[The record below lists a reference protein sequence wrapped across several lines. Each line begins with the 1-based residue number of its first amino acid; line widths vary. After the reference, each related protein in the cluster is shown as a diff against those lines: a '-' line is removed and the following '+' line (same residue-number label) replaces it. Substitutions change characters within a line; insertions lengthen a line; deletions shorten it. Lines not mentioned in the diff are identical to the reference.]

1 MKLPIDLKAVI
12 EAATDIESARNTP
25 VSVSVLIDDSAPGDV
40 AAHVRSAFVGAGAHA
55 RVTVGYFVG
64 PAFSP
69 YEGDDM
75 AVIVAGFSEEV
86 GRRAAEI
93 RAAGVPVMVV
103 TSMPRLVAD
112 MAVAYGNPIPE
123 GDLVAPEGDLV
134 APEGVEGCE
143 ADGDAACASGEVAGA
158 HVSVFAGIRAA
169 KSAGAGAAAGSS
181 GAAASSP
188 DVSDAPIP
196 IDAAA
201 AAALDRRMGEWV
213 VAACREKRLALALS
227 FPFVRRPLSLEAV
240 SATSLQ
246 NAGIGL
252 VLFIPGADMP
262 LMTLNQAKMLLQ
274 IAAAYGEPMSVAR
287 VKELA
292 AIVGG
297 AFACRSVARQV
308 AGAVPAIGWAVKAG
322 VGYAG
327 TKAMGLAAVEYFE
340 RGGSIAGLAGVVST
354 ATAKATQIAG
364 DVAATPAGAR
374 VLSTVK
380 AAVRQGAASVLKKT
394 E

>member
-12 EAATDIESARNTP
+12 EAATDIESARSTP

-55 RVTVGYFVG
+55 RVTVGYFAG

-103 TSMPRLVAD
+103 TSMPSLVAD
-112 MAVAYGNPIPE
+112 MASAYGNPIPE
-123 GDLVAPEGDLV
+123 GDLVAPEG
-134 APEGVEGCE
+134 VEGCE
-143 ADGDAACASGEVAGA
+143 TDGDAACASGEVEGA
-158 HVSVFAGIRAA
+158 HVSVFAGIRA
-169 KSAGAGAAAGSS
+169 KGSAGSAAGSA
-181 GAAASSP
+181 GSSDDP
-188 DVSDAPIP
+188 DAPIP
-196 IDAAA
+196 IDDAA

-227 FPFVRRPLSLEAV
+227 FPFVRKPLSLEAV

-274 IAAAYGEPMSVAR
+274 IAAAYGEPMSAAR

-292 AIVGG
+292 AIVAGG
-297 AFACRSVARQV
+297 FACRSVARQV

-340 RGGSIAGLAGVVST
+340 RGGNIAGLAGVVSS

-380 AAVRQGAASVLKKT
+380 TAVRQGAASVLKKT

>member
-12 EAATDIESARNTP
+12 EAATDIESARSTP

-55 RVTVGYFVG
+55 RVTVGYFAG

-103 TSMPRLVAD
+103 TSMPSLVAD
-112 MAVAYGNPIPE
+112 MASAYGNPI
-123 GDLVAPEGDLV
+123 PEGDLV

-158 HVSVFAGIRAA
+158 HVSVFAGIRA
-169 KSAGAGAAAGSS
+169 KGSVGSAAGSA
-181 GAAASSP
+181 GSSDDP
-188 DVSDAPIP
+188 DAPIP

-201 AAALDRRMGEWV
+201 ACALDRRMGEWV

-227 FPFVRRPLSLEAV
+227 FPFVRKPLSLEAV

-274 IAAAYGEPMSVAR
+274 IAAAYGEPMSAAR

-292 AIVGG
+292 AIVAGG
-297 AFACRSVARQV
+297 FACRSVARQV

-340 RGGSIAGLAGVVST
+340 RGGNIAGLAGVVSS

-364 DVAATPAGAR
+364 DVAATPTGAR

-380 AAVRQGAASVLKKT
+380 TAVRQGAASVLKKT

>member
-112 MAVAYGNPIPE
+112 MASAYGNPI
-123 GDLVAPEGDLV
+123 PEGDLV

-143 ADGDAACASGEVAGA
+143 ADGDAACESGEVAGA

-262 LMTLNQAKMLLQ
+262 LMTLNQAKMVLQ
-274 IAAAYGEPMSVAR
+274 IAAAYGRPMGMERA
-287 VKELA
+287 KEILA
-292 AIVGG
+292 VVGG
-297 AFACRSVARQV
+297 AFGCRSIARTAV
-308 AGAVPAIGWAVKAG
+308 GYVPALGGVIRAG
-322 VGYAG
+322 VGFGG
-327 TKAMGLAAVEYFE
+327 TEAMGRAVIEYFE
-340 RGGSIAGLAGVVST
+340 GGENVAGVTRVVEKAATIAGE
-354 ATAKATQIAG
+354 
-364 DVAATPAGAR
+364 
-374 VLSTVK
+374 
-380 AAVRQGAASVLKKT
+380 AASQVRDRIAEVRSMETKPVA
-394 E
+394 

>member
-12 EAATDIESARNTP
+12 EAATDIESARSTP

-55 RVTVGYFVG
+55 RVTVGYFAG

-103 TSMPRLVAD
+103 TSMPSLVAD
-112 MAVAYGNPIPE
+112 MASAYGNPIPE
-123 GDLVAPEGDLV
+123 GDLVAPEG
-134 APEGVEGCE
+134 VEGCE
-143 ADGDAACASGEVAGA
+143 SDGDAACASGEVAGA
-158 HVSVFAGIRAA
+158 HVGVFAGIRAA
-169 KSAGAGAAAGSS
+169 KSAGAGAAAGFA

-188 DVSDAPIP
+188 DAPIP

-201 AAALDRRMGEWV
+201 ACALDRRMGEWV

-227 FPFVRRPLSLEAV
+227 FPFVRKPLSLEAV

-274 IAAAYGEPMSVAR
+274 IAAAYGEPMSAAR

-292 AIVGG
+292 AIVAGG
-297 AFACRSVARQV
+297 FACRSVARQV

-340 RGGSIAGLAGVVST
+340 RGGNIAGLAGVVSS

-380 AAVRQGAASVLKKT
+380 TAVRQGAASVLKKT

>member
-1 MKLPIDLKAVI
+1 MKLPIDLMAVI
-12 EAATDIESARNTP
+12 EAATDIESARSTS

-40 AAHVRSAFVGAGAHA
+40 AAHVRSAFVGAGAYA
-55 RVTVGYFVG
+55 RVTVGYFAG

-103 TSMPRLVAD
+103 TSMPSLVAD
-112 MAVAYGNPIPE
+112 MASAYGNPI
-123 GDLVAPEGDLV
+123 PEGDLV

-143 ADGDAACASGEVAGA
+143 ADGDAACESGEVAGA

-169 KSAGAGAAAGSS
+169 KSAGAGAAAGSA
-181 GAAASSP
+181 GAQAASP
-188 DVSDAPIP
+188 DVLDAPIP

-201 AAALDRRMGEWV
+201 ACALDRRMGEWV

-227 FPFVRRPLSLEAV
+227 FPFVRKPLSLEAV
-240 SATSLQ
+240 GATSLQ
-246 NAGIGL
+246 NAGIGI

-274 IAAAYGEPMSVAR
+274 IAAAYGEPMSAAR

-292 AIVGG
+292 AIVAGG
-297 AFACRSVARQV
+297 FACRSVARQV

-340 RGGSIAGLAGVVST
+340 RGGNIAGLAGVVSS

-380 AAVRQGAASVLKKT
+380 TAVRQGAASVLKKT

>member
-12 EAATDIESARNTP
+12 EAATDIESARSTP

-55 RVTVGYFVG
+55 RVTVGYFAG

-112 MAVAYGNPIPE
+112 MASAYGNPIPE
-123 GDLVAPEGDLV
+123 GDLVAPEGV
-134 APEGVEGCE
+134 AGCE
-143 ADGDAACASGEVAGA
+143 ADGDAACASGEIEGA
-158 HVSVFAGIRAA
+158 RVSVFAGIRA
-169 KSAGAGAAAGSS
+169 KGSAGSAAGSA

-188 DVSDAPIP
+188 DVLDAPIL
-196 IDAAA
+196 IDDAA

-274 IAAAYGEPMSVAR
+274 IAAAYGEPMSAAR

-292 AIVGG
+292 AIVAGG
-297 AFACRSVARQV
+297 FACRSVARQV

-340 RGGSIAGLAGVVST
+340 RGGNIAGLAGVVSS

-380 AAVRQGAASVLKKT
+380 TAVRQGAASVLKKT

>member
-12 EAATDIESARNTP
+12 EAATDIESARSTP

-55 RVTVGYFVG
+55 RVTVGYFAG
-64 PAFSP
+64 PVFSP

-86 GRRAAEI
+86 GRRAAES
-93 RAAGVPVMVV
+93 RTAGVPVMVV
-103 TSMPRLVAD
+103 TSMPSLVAD
-112 MAVAYGNPIPE
+112 MASAYSNPIPE
-123 GDLVAPEGDLV
+123 GDLVAPEG
-134 APEGVEGCE
+134 VEACE
-143 ADGDAACASGEVAGA
+143 TDGDTACASGEVEGA

-169 KSAGAGAAAGSS
+169 KSAGAGAAAGLA

-188 DVSDAPIP
+188 DALDAPIP

-201 AAALDRRMGEWV
+201 ACALDRRMGEWV

-227 FPFVRRPLSLEAV
+227 FPFVRKPLSLEAV

-274 IAAAYGEPMSVAR
+274 IAAAYGEPMSAAR

-292 AIVGG
+292 AIVAGG
-297 AFACRSVARQV
+297 FACRSVARQV
-308 AGAVPAIGWAVKAG
+308 AGAVPGVGWAVKAG

-340 RGGSIAGLAGVVST
+340 RGGNIAGLAGVVSS

-380 AAVRQGAASVLKKT
+380 TAVRQGAASVLKKT

>member
-55 RVTVGYFVG
+55 RVTMGYFAG

-75 AVIVAGFSEEV
+75 AVIVAGLSEEV

-112 MAVAYGNPIPE
+112 MASAYGNPIPE
-123 GDLVAPEGDLV
+123 GDLVAPECV
-134 APEGVEGCE
+134 AEYE
-143 ADGDAACASGEVAGA
+143 AEDDAPCVSVGGASA
-158 HVSVFAGIRAA
+158 HVSVFAGIRA
-169 KSAGAGAAAGSS
+169 KGSAGSAAGSA
-181 GAAASSP
+181 GSP
-188 DVSDAPIP
+188 DDPDAPIP

-274 IAAAYGEPMSVAR
+274 IAAAYGEPMSAAR

-292 AIVGG
+292 AIVAGG
-297 AFACRSVARQV
+297 FACRSVARQV

-340 RGGSIAGLAGVVST
+340 CGGNIAGLAGVVST

-380 AAVRQGAASVLKKT
+380 TAVRQGAASVLKKT

>member
-12 EAATDIESARNTP
+12 EAATDIESARSTP

-55 RVTVGYFVG
+55 RVTVGYFAG

-103 TSMPRLVAD
+103 TSMPGLVDD
-112 MAVAYGNPIPE
+112 MASAYGNPIPE
-123 GDLVAPEGDLV
+123 GDLVAPEG
-134 APEGVEGCE
+134 VEGCE
-143 ADGDAACASGEVAGA
+143 TDGDAACASGEVEGA
-158 HVSVFAGIRAA
+158 RVSVFAGIRA
-169 KSAGAGAAAGSS
+169 KGSAGSAAGSA
-181 GAAASSP
+181 GSSDDP
-188 DVSDAPIP
+188 DAPIP
-196 IDAAA
+196 IDDAA

-240 SATSLQ
+240 GATSLQ

-274 IAAAYGEPMSVAR
+274 IAAAYGEPMSAAR

-292 AIVGG
+292 AIVAGG
-297 AFACRSVARQV
+297 FACRSVARQV

-327 TKAMGLAAVEYFE
+327 TKAMGLATIEYFE
-340 RGGSIAGLAGVVST
+340 RGGNIAGLAGVVST

-380 AAVRQGAASVLKKT
+380 TAVRQGAASVLKKT

>member
-12 EAATDIESARNTP
+12 EAATDIESARSTP

-55 RVTVGYFVG
+55 RVTVGYFAG

-93 RAAGVPVMVV
+93 RAAGVPAMVV

-112 MAVAYGNPIPE
+112 MASAYGNPI
-123 GDLVAPEGDLV
+123 PEGDLV

-143 ADGDAACASGEVAGA
+143 ADGDAACASGEIEGA
-158 HVSVFAGIRAA
+158 RVSVFAGIRA
-169 KSAGAGAAAGSS
+169 KGSAGAGFA

-188 DVSDAPIP
+188 DVLDAPIP

-201 AAALDRRMGEWV
+201 ACALDRRMGEWV

-227 FPFVRRPLSLEAV
+227 FPFVRKPLSLEAV

-274 IAAAYGEPMSVAR
+274 IAAAYGEPMSAAR

-292 AIVGG
+292 AIVAGG
-297 AFACRSVARQV
+297 FACRSVARQV

-340 RGGSIAGLAGVVST
+340 RGGNIAGLAGVVSS

-380 AAVRQGAASVLKKT
+380 TAVRQGAASVLKKT

>member
-12 EAATDIESARNTP
+12 EAATDIESARSTP

-55 RVTVGYFVG
+55 RVTVGYFAG

-93 RAAGVPVMVV
+93 RAAGVPAMVV

-112 MAVAYGNPIPE
+112 MASAYGNPIPE
-123 GDLVAPEGDLV
+123 GDLVAPEG
-134 APEGVEGCE
+134 VEACE
-143 ADGDAACASGEVAGA
+143 TDGDAACASGEVACA
-158 HVSVFAGIRAA
+158 HMSVFTGIRA
-169 KSAGAGAAAGSS
+169 KGSAGSGFA

-188 DVSDAPIP
+188 DVLDAPIP
-196 IDAAA
+196 IDDAA

-274 IAAAYGEPMSVAR
+274 IAAAYGEPMSAAR

-292 AIVGG
+292 AIVAGG
-297 AFACRSVARQV
+297 FACRSVARQV
-308 AGAVPAIGWAVKAG
+308 AGVVPGVGWAVKAG

-340 RGGSIAGLAGVVST
+340 RGGNIAGLAGVVST

-380 AAVRQGAASVLKKT
+380 TAVRQGAASVLKKT

>member
-12 EAATDIESARNTP
+12 EAATDIESARSTP

-55 RVTVGYFVG
+55 RVTVGYFAG

-103 TSMPRLVAD
+103 TSMPSLVAD
-112 MAVAYGNPIPE
+112 MASAYGNPIPE
-123 GDLVAPEGDLV
+123 GDLVAPED
-134 APEGVEGCE
+134 VEGCE
-143 ADGDAACASGEVAGA
+143 ADGDAACASGEVEGA
-158 HVSVFAGIRAA
+158 RVSVFAGIRA
-169 KSAGAGAAAGSS
+169 KGSAGSAAGSA
-181 GAAASSP
+181 GSSDDP
-188 DVSDAPIP
+188 DAPIP
-196 IDAAA
+196 IDDAA

-240 SATSLQ
+240 GATSLQ

-274 IAAAYGEPMSVAR
+274 IAAAYGEPMSAAR

-292 AIVGG
+292 AIVAGG
-297 AFACRSVARQV
+297 FACRSVARQV

-340 RGGSIAGLAGVVST
+340 RGGNIAGLAGVVSS

-374 VLSTVK
+374 VPSTMK
-380 AAVRQGAASVLKKT
+380 TAVRQGAASVLKKT

>member
-12 EAATDIESARNTP
+12 EAATDIESARSTP

-55 RVTVGYFVG
+55 RVTVGYFAG

-103 TSMPRLVAD
+103 TSMPSLVAE
-112 MAVAYGNPIPE
+112 MASAYGNPI
-123 GDLVAPEGDLV
+123 PEGDLV

-143 ADGDAACASGEVAGA
+143 ADGDGACASGEVAGA
-158 HVSVFAGIRAA
+158 HVSVFTGIRA
-169 KSAGAGAAAGSS
+169 KGSAGSAAGSA
-181 GAAASSP
+181 GSSDDP
-188 DVSDAPIP
+188 DAPIP
-196 IDAAA
+196 IDDAA

-227 FPFVRRPLSLEAV
+227 FPFVRKPLSLEAV

-274 IAAAYGEPMSVAR
+274 IAAAYGEPMSAAR

-292 AIVGG
+292 AIVAGG
-297 AFACRSVARQV
+297 FACRSVARQV

-340 RGGSIAGLAGVVST
+340 RGGNIAGLAGVVSS

-380 AAVRQGAASVLKKT
+380 TAVRQGAASVLKKT

>member
-12 EAATDIESARNTP
+12 EAATDIESARSTP

-55 RVTVGYFVG
+55 RVTVGYFAG

-103 TSMPRLVAD
+103 TSMPSLVAD
-112 MAVAYGNPIPE
+112 MTSAYGNPIPE
-123 GDLVAPEGDLV
+123 GDLVAPEG
-134 APEGVEGCE
+134 VEGCE
-143 ADGDAACASGEVAGA
+143 TDGDAACASGEVEGA
-158 HVSVFAGIRAA
+158 HVSVFAGIRA
-169 KSAGAGAAAGSS
+169 KGSAGSAAGSA
-181 GAAASSP
+181 GSSDDP
-188 DVSDAPIP
+188 DAPIP
-196 IDAAA
+196 IDDAA

-227 FPFVRRPLSLEAV
+227 FPFVRKPLSLEAV

-274 IAAAYGEPMSVAR
+274 IAAAYGEPMNAAR

-292 AIVGG
+292 AIVAGG
-297 AFACRSVARQV
+297 FACRSVARQV

-340 RGGSIAGLAGVVST
+340 RGGNIAGLAGVVSS

-380 AAVRQGAASVLKKT
+380 TAVRQGAASVLKKT

>member
-1 MKLPIDLKAVI
+1 MKLPIDLMAVI

-55 RVTVGYFVG
+55 RVTMGYFAG

-103 TSMPRLVAD
+103 TSMPSLVAD
-112 MAVAYGNPIPE
+112 MASAYGNPIPE
-123 GDLVAPEGDLV
+123 GDLVAPEG
-134 APEGVEGCE
+134 VEACE
-143 ADGDAACASGEVAGA
+143 TDGDAACASGEIEGA
-158 HVSVFAGIRAA
+158 RVSVFAGIRA
-169 KSAGAGAAAGSS
+169 KGSAGAGFA

-188 DVSDAPIP
+188 DVLDTPIP

-201 AAALDRRMGEWV
+201 ACALDRRMGEWV

-227 FPFVRRPLSLEAV
+227 FPFVRKPLSLEAV

-274 IAAAYGEPMSVAR
+274 IAAAYGEPMSAAR

-292 AIVGG
+292 AIVAGG
-297 AFACRSVARQV
+297 FACRSVARQV
-308 AGAVPAIGWAVKAG
+308 AGAVPAIGWAVKAS

-340 RGGSIAGLAGVVST
+340 RGGNIAGLAGVVSS

-380 AAVRQGAASVLKKT
+380 TAVRQGAASVLKKT

>member
-12 EAATDIESARNTP
+12 EAATDIESARSTP

-55 RVTVGYFVG
+55 RVTVGYFAG

-103 TSMPRLVAD
+103 TSMPSLVAD
-112 MAVAYGNPIPE
+112 MASAYGNPIPE
-123 GDLVAPEGDLV
+123 GDQ
-134 APEGVEGCE
+134 GCE

-158 HVSVFAGIRAA
+158 HVSVFAGIRA
-169 KSAGAGAAAGSS
+169 KGSVGSAAGSA
-181 GAAASSP
+181 GSS
-188 DVSDAPIP
+188 DDLDAPIP
-196 IDAAA
+196 IDDAA

-227 FPFVRRPLSLEAV
+227 FPFVRKPLSLEAV

-274 IAAAYGEPMSVAR
+274 IAAAYGEPMSAAR

-292 AIVGG
+292 AIVAGG
-297 AFACRSVARQV
+297 FACRSVARQV
-308 AGAVPAIGWAVKAG
+308 AGVVPGVGWAVKAG

-340 RGGSIAGLAGVVST
+340 RGGNIAGLAGVVST

-380 AAVRQGAASVLKKT
+380 TAVRQGAASVLKKT

>member
-1 MKLPIDLKAVI
+1 
-12 EAATDIESARNTP
+12 
-25 VSVSVLIDDSAPGDV
+25 
-40 AAHVRSAFVGAGAHA
+40 
-55 RVTVGYFVG
+55 
-64 PAFSP
+64 
-69 YEGDDM
+69 
-75 AVIVAGFSEEV
+75 
-86 GRRAAEI
+86 
-93 RAAGVPVMVV
+93 
-103 TSMPRLVAD
+103 
-112 MAVAYGNPIPE
+112 
-123 GDLVAPEGDLV
+123 
-134 APEGVEGCE
+134 
-143 ADGDAACASGEVAGA
+143 
-158 HVSVFAGIRAA
+158 
-169 KSAGAGAAAGSS
+169 
-181 GAAASSP
+181 
-188 DVSDAPIP
+188 
-196 IDAAA
+196 
-201 AAALDRRMGEWV
+201 MGEWV

-274 IAAAYGEPMSVAR
+274 IAAAYGEPMSAAR
-287 VKELA
+287 AKELA

-308 AGAVPAIGWAVKAG
+308 AGALPAIGWAVKAG

-340 RGGSIAGLAGVVST
+340 RGGNIAGLAGVVSA

>member
-12 EAATDIESARNTP
+12 EAATDIESARSTP

-55 RVTVGYFVG
+55 RVTVGYFAG

-103 TSMPRLVAD
+103 TSMPSLVAD
-112 MAVAYGNPIPE
+112 MASAYGNPI
-123 GDLVAPEGDLV
+123 PEGDLV

-158 HVSVFAGIRAA
+158 HVSVFTGIRAA
-169 KSAGAGAAAGSS
+169 KSAGAGAAAGFA

-188 DVSDAPIP
+188 DAPIP

-201 AAALDRRMGEWV
+201 ACALDRRMGEWV

-227 FPFVRRPLSLEAV
+227 FPFVRKPLSLEAV

-274 IAAAYGEPMSVAR
+274 IAAAYGEPMNAAR

-292 AIVGG
+292 AIVAGG
-297 AFACRSVARQV
+297 FACRSVARQV

-340 RGGSIAGLAGVVST
+340 RGGNIAGLAGVVST

-380 AAVRQGAASVLKKT
+380 TAVRQGAASVLKKT

>member
-25 VSVSVLIDDSAPGDV
+25 VSVSVLIDDSAPGDA

-55 RVTVGYFVG
+55 RVTVGYFAG

-112 MAVAYGNPIPE
+112 MASAYGNPI
-123 GDLVAPEGDLV
+123 PEGDLV

-143 ADGDAACASGEVAGA
+143 ADGDAACESGEVAGA
-158 HVSVFAGIRAA
+158 HASVFAGIRAA
-169 KSAGAGAAAGSS
+169 KSAGTGAAAGSS

-274 IAAAYGEPMSVAR
+274 IAAAYGEPMSAAR
-287 VKELA
+287 AKELA

-308 AGAVPAIGWAVKAG
+308 AGALPAIGWAVKAG

-327 TKAMGLAAVEYFE
+327 TKAMGLAAVEYFA
-340 RGGSIAGLAGVVST
+340 RGGNIAGLAGVVSA
-354 ATAKATQIAG
+354 ATVKATQIAG

-374 VLSTVK
+374 VFLTVK
-380 AAVRQGAASVLKKT
+380 TAVRQGAASVLKKT

>member
-12 EAATDIESARNTP
+12 EAATDIESARSTP

-55 RVTVGYFVG
+55 RVTVGYFAG
-64 PAFSP
+64 PAFSL

-112 MAVAYGNPIPE
+112 MASAYGNPI
-123 GDLVAPEGDLV
+123 PEGDLV

-143 ADGDAACASGEVAGA
+143 ADGDAACASGEVEGA
-158 HVSVFAGIRAA
+158 HASVFAGIRAA
-169 KSAGAGAAAGSS
+169 KSAGAGAAAGFA
-181 GAAASSP
+181 GAAASSS
-188 DVSDAPIP
+188 DALDAPIP

-201 AAALDRRMGEWV
+201 ACALDRRMGEWV

-227 FPFVRRPLSLEAV
+227 FPFVRKPLSLEAV

-274 IAAAYGEPMSVAR
+274 IAAAYGEPMSAAR

-292 AIVGG
+292 AIVAGG
-297 AFACRSVARQV
+297 FACRSVARQV
-308 AGAVPAIGWAVKAG
+308 AGAVPGVGWAVKAG

-327 TKAMGLAAVEYFE
+327 TKAMGLAAIEYFE
-340 RGGSIAGLAGVVST
+340 RGGNIAGLAGVVST

-380 AAVRQGAASVLKKT
+380 TAVRQGAASVLKKT

>member
-12 EAATDIESARNTP
+12 EAATDIESARSMP

-55 RVTVGYFVG
+55 RVTVGYFAG

-103 TSMPRLVAD
+103 TSMPSLVAD
-112 MAVAYGNPIPE
+112 MASAYGNPI
-123 GDLVAPEGDLV
+123 PEGDLV

-143 ADGDAACASGEVAGA
+143 ADSDAACASGEVAGA
-158 HVSVFAGIRAA
+158 HMSVFAGIRA
-169 KSAGAGAAAGSS
+169 KGSVGSAAGSA
-181 GAAASSP
+181 GSSDDP
-188 DVSDAPIP
+188 DAPIP

-201 AAALDRRMGEWV
+201 ACALDRRMGEWV

-274 IAAAYGEPMSVAR
+274 IAAAYGEPMSAAR

-292 AIVGG
+292 AIVAGG
-297 AFACRSVARQV
+297 FACRSVARQV

-340 RGGSIAGLAGVVST
+340 RGGNIAGLAGVVSS

-380 AAVRQGAASVLKKT
+380 TAVRQGAASVLKKT

>member
-12 EAATDIESARNTP
+12 EAATDIESARSTP

-55 RVTVGYFVG
+55 RVTVGYFAG

-103 TSMPRLVAD
+103 TSMPSLVAD
-112 MAVAYGNPIPE
+112 MASAYGNPI
-123 GDLVAPEGDLV
+123 PEGDLV

-158 HVSVFAGIRAA
+158 HVSVFTGIRA
-169 KSAGAGAAAGSS
+169 KGSAGSS
-181 GAAASSP
+181 DDP
-188 DVSDAPIP
+188 DAPIP
-196 IDAAA
+196 IDDAA

-227 FPFVRRPLSLEAV
+227 FPFVRKPLSLEAV

-274 IAAAYGEPMSVAR
+274 IAAAYGEPMSAAR

-292 AIVGG
+292 AIVASG
-297 AFACRSVARQV
+297 FACRSVARQV

-340 RGGSIAGLAGVVST
+340 RGGNIAGLAGVVSS

-380 AAVRQGAASVLKKT
+380 TAVRQGAASVLKKT

>member
-12 EAATDIESARNTP
+12 EAATDIESARSTP

-55 RVTVGYFVG
+55 RVTVGYFAG

-103 TSMPRLVAD
+103 TSMPSLVAD
-112 MAVAYGNPIPE
+112 MASAYGNPIPE
-123 GDLVAPEGDLV
+123 GDLVAPEG
-134 APEGVEGCE
+134 VEGCE
-143 ADGDAACASGEVAGA
+143 TDGDAACASGEVEGA
-158 HVSVFAGIRAA
+158 HVSVFAGIRA
-169 KSAGAGAAAGSS
+169 KGSAGSAAGSA
-181 GAAASSP
+181 GSSDDP
-188 DVSDAPIP
+188 DAPIP
-196 IDAAA
+196 IDDAA

-227 FPFVRRPLSLEAV
+227 FPFVRKPLSLEAV

-274 IAAAYGEPMSVAR
+274 IAAAYGEPMNAAR

-292 AIVGG
+292 AIVAGG
-297 AFACRSVARQV
+297 FACRSVARQV
-308 AGAVPAIGWAVKAG
+308 AGAVPAIGRAVKAG

-340 RGGSIAGLAGVVST
+340 RGGNIAGLAGVVSS

-380 AAVRQGAASVLKKT
+380 TAVRQGAASVLKKT

>member
-12 EAATDIESARNTP
+12 EAATDIESARSTP

-40 AAHVRSAFVGAGAHA
+40 TAHVRSAFVGAGAHA
-55 RVTVGYFVG
+55 RVTVGYFAG

-112 MAVAYGNPIPE
+112 MASAYGNPIPE
-123 GDLVAPEGDLV
+123 GDLVAPEG
-134 APEGVEGCE
+134 VEACE
-143 ADGDAACASGEVAGA
+143 TDGDAACASGEIEGTR
-158 HVSVFAGIRAA
+158 VSVFAGIRA
-169 KSAGAGAAAGSS
+169 KGSAGSS
-181 GAAASSP
+181 DDP
-188 DVSDAPIP
+188 DAPIP
-196 IDAAA
+196 IDDAAT
-201 AAALDRRMGEWV
+201 AALDRRMGEWV

-274 IAAAYGEPMSVAR
+274 IAAAYGEPMSAAR
-287 VKELA
+287 AKELA
-292 AIVGG
+292 AIVAGG
-297 AFACRSVARQV
+297 FACRSVARQV
-308 AGAVPAIGWAVKAG
+308 VGAVPGIGWAVKAG

-327 TKAMGLAAVEYFE
+327 TKAMGLAAIEYFE
-340 RGGSIAGLAGVVST
+340 RGGNIAGLAGVVST

-380 AAVRQGAASVLKKT
+380 TAVRQGAASVLKKT

>member
-12 EAATDIESARNTP
+12 EAATDIESARSTP

-55 RVTVGYFVG
+55 RVTVGYFAG

-93 RAAGVPVMVV
+93 RVAGVPVMVV

-112 MAVAYGNPIPE
+112 MASAYGNPI
-123 GDLVAPEGDLV
+123 PEGDLV

-143 ADGDAACASGEVAGA
+143 ADGDAACASGEVEGA
-158 HVSVFAGIRAA
+158 HVSVFAGIRA
-169 KSAGAGAAAGSS
+169 KGSAGSAAGS
-181 GAAASSP
+181 ACSSDDP
-188 DVSDAPIP
+188 DAPIP

-201 AAALDRRMGEWV
+201 ACALDRRMGEWV

-227 FPFVRRPLSLEAV
+227 FPFVRKPLSLEAV

-274 IAAAYGEPMSVAR
+274 IAAAYGEPMSAAR

-292 AIVGG
+292 AIVAGG
-297 AFACRSVARQV
+297 FACRSVARQV
-308 AGAVPAIGWAVKAG
+308 AGAVPGVGWAVKAG

-340 RGGSIAGLAGVVST
+340 RGGNIAGLAGVVSS

-364 DVAATPAGAR
+364 DVAATPVGAR

-380 AAVRQGAASVLKKT
+380 TAVRQGAASVLKKT

>member
-12 EAATDIESARNTP
+12 EAATDIESARSTP

-40 AAHVRSAFVGAGAHA
+40 AAHIRSAFVGAGAHA
-55 RVTVGYFVG
+55 RVTVGYFAG
-64 PAFSP
+64 PAFSL

-112 MAVAYGNPIPE
+112 MASAYGNPI
-123 GDLVAPEGDLV
+123 PEGDLV

-143 ADGDAACASGEVAGA
+143 ADGEAACASGEVAGA
-158 HVSVFAGIRAA
+158 HASVFAGIRAA
-169 KSAGAGAAAGSS
+169 KSAGAGAAAGFA

-188 DVSDAPIP
+188 DAPIP

-201 AAALDRRMGEWV
+201 ACALDRRMGEWV

-274 IAAAYGEPMSVAR
+274 IAAAYGEPMSAAR

-292 AIVGG
+292 AIVAGG
-297 AFACRSVARQV
+297 FACRSVARQV
-308 AGAVPAIGWAVKAG
+308 AGAVPGVGWAVKAG

-327 TKAMGLAAVEYFE
+327 TKAMGLAAIEYFE
-340 RGGSIAGLAGVVST
+340 RGGNIAGLAGVVST

-380 AAVRQGAASVLKKT
+380 TAVRQGAASVLKKT

>member
-12 EAATDIESARNTP
+12 EAATDIESARSTP

-55 RVTVGYFVG
+55 RVTVGYFAG

-103 TSMPRLVAD
+103 TSMPSLVAD
-112 MAVAYGNPIPE
+112 MASAYGNPI
-123 GDLVAPEGDLV
+123 PEGDLV

-158 HVSVFAGIRAA
+158 HVSVFTGIRAA
-169 KSAGAGAAAGSS
+169 RSAGAGAAAGFAGSS
-181 GAAASSP
+181 DDP
-188 DVSDAPIP
+188 DAPIP

-201 AAALDRRMGEWV
+201 ACALDRRMGEWV

-227 FPFVRRPLSLEAV
+227 FPFVRKPLSLEAV

-274 IAAAYGEPMSVAR
+274 IAAAYGEPMSAAR

-292 AIVGG
+292 AIVAGG
-297 AFACRSVARQV
+297 FACRSVARQV
-308 AGAVPAIGWAVKAG
+308 AGAVPGVGWAVKAG

-327 TKAMGLAAVEYFE
+327 TKAMGLAAIEYFE
-340 RGGSIAGLAGVVST
+340 RGGNIAGLAGVVST

-380 AAVRQGAASVLKKT
+380 TAVRQGAASVLKKT

>member
-12 EAATDIESARNTP
+12 EAATDIESARSTP

-55 RVTVGYFVG
+55 RVTVGYFAG

-112 MAVAYGNPIPE
+112 MASAYGNPIPE
-123 GDLVAPEGDLV
+123 GDLVAPEG
-134 APEGVEGCE
+134 VEACE
-143 ADGDAACASGEVAGA
+143 TDGDAACASGEVACA
-158 HVSVFAGIRAA
+158 HMSVFTGIRA
-169 KSAGAGAAAGSS
+169 KGSAGSAAGFAGSS
-181 GAAASSP
+181 DDP
-188 DVSDAPIP
+188 DAPIP

-201 AAALDRRMGEWV
+201 ACALDRRMGEWV

-227 FPFVRRPLSLEAV
+227 FPFVRKPLSLEAV

-274 IAAAYGEPMSVAR
+274 IAAAYGEPMSAAR

-292 AIVGG
+292 AIVAGG
-297 AFACRSVARQV
+297 FACRSVARQV

-340 RGGSIAGLAGVVST
+340 RGGNIAGLAGVVSS

-380 AAVRQGAASVLKKT
+380 TAVRQGAASVLKKT